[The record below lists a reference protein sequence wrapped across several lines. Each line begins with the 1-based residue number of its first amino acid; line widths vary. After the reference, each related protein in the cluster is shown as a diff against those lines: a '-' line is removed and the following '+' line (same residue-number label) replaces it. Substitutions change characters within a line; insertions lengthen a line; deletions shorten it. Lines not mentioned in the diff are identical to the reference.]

1 MRGGVT
7 VYRPTNRGVASKVWS
22 CDYPTPDGGR
32 VRKSTGCTE
41 RAAAL
46 RVATEWFR
54 AAQHAHA
61 DRVQG
66 IERPSEI
73 ALVTL
78 ADDFIDAMRAEKAPL
93 YVQSMED
100 HLRAY
105 ILPHFGPDSAA
116 AEITREAVEGFR
128 RVVLSGAITTKAART
143 RKGPG
148 ASASTANRILVT
160 LRRVLAFG
168 VTRKDLTRNA
178 AVEVKAL
185 RERNEEVFRALTDGE
200 LGALANE
207 LACCLPCRTSSR
219 PGCAD
224 CRAGQRVAQW
234 VRFMVATGVRRGEAE
249 TVQWADVDTTAR
261 TLLIHAKR
269 AKGARTRRVPL
280 QQEALAVLEELRAD
294 GPAVGL
300 VWGKHD
306 RRKTVAPAWKRT
318 GLSGR
323 APTPHDYRH
332 TCASRAAAAGL
343 DLVQLMDWFGWKSVA
358 VAQRYLH
365 LYGGR
370 WADMAAKMDAFANAG
385 AGRR

>member
-1 MRGGVT
+1 
-7 VYRPTNRGVASKVWS
+7 
-22 CDYPTPDGGR
+22 
-32 VRKSTGCTE
+32 
-41 RAAAL
+41 L
-46 RVATEWFR
+46 FR

-78 ADDFIDAMRAEKAPL
+78 ADDFIDAMRAEKARL

-128 RVVLSGAITTKAART
+128 RVVLSGAIKTKAART

-148 ASASTANRILVT
+148 AAPSTANRILVT

-168 VTRKDLTRNA
+168 VARKDLIRNA
-178 AVEVKAL
+178 AAEVKAL

-200 LGALANE
+200 IAALVAELGRCAS
-207 LACCLPCRTSSR
+207 CRTAPRSA
-219 PGCAD
+219 CAD
-224 CRAGQRVAQW
+224 CRNGGHVALW
-234 VRFMVATGVRRGEAE
+234 VRFMVATGLRRGEAE
-249 TVQWADVDTTAR
+249 TIRWADVDLTAP

-280 QQEALAVLEELRAD
+280 SREAQAVLEELRSEGA
-294 GPAVGL
+294 AVGL

-332 TCASRAAAAGL
+332 TCASRATAAGL
-343 DLVQLMDWFGWKSVA
+343 DLVQLMEWFGWRSLA

-370 WADMAAKMDAFANAG
+370 WADMAAKMDAFG
-385 AGRR
+385 GRSA

>member
-148 ASASTANRILVT
+148 ASASTANRIL
-160 LRRVLAFG
+160 
-168 VTRKDLTRNA
+168 
-178 AVEVKAL
+178 
-185 RERNEEVFRALTDGE
+185 
-200 LGALANE
+200 
-207 LACCLPCRTSSR
+207 CCLPCRTSLR

-224 CRAGQRVAQW
+224 CHNGQRVAQW

-280 QQEALAVLEELRAD
+280 QQEALAVLDELRAD

-385 AGRR
+385 AGHR